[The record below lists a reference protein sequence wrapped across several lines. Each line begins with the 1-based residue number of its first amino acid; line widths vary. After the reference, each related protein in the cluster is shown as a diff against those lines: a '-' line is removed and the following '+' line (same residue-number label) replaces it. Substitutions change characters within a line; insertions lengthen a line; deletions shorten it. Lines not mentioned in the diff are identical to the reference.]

1 MMRRTDEKYQY
12 CNRQI
17 SLTLLPDE
25 IFSPDLL
32 VLLGKADL
40 LVHVQV
46 EHVLGEQV
54 HLEARTVLMFQGIC
68 AAKCENHAIAMR
80 PSIMV
85 V

>member
-1 MMRRTDEKYQY
+1 M
-12 CNRQI
+12 
-17 SLTLLPDE
+17 LPDE

-32 VLLGKADL
+32 ILLGKADL

-54 HLEARTVLMFQGIC
+54 HLRTRTVLMFVILGIC

>member
-1 MMRRTDEKYQY
+1 MMMRTDEKSQY
-12 CNRQI
+12 CKI
-17 SLTLLPDE
+17 SLTLFPDE

-32 VLLGKADL
+32 VLLGKAHL

-46 EHVLGEQV
+46 KHVLGEQV
-54 HLEARTVLMFQGIC
+54 HLEARAVLMFQGIC
-68 AAKCENHAIAMR
+68 GAKCENHAIAMR